1 MIEVFETLADPAL
14 RAKGTALYQTLHA
27 AGSLVVAFSG
37 GVDSALVAAVG
48 YAALGANMTA
58 VTVRSPVETPGDTE
72 AAERTARQAG
82 FRHVIVD
89 FDDFAS
95 PQFTSNPPDRCYH
108 CKLARFRELRRLA
121 DSWGVSV
128 IAEGS
133 NADDALDY
141 RPGARAVAELGIRS
155 PLAEVG
161 LTKPEIRA
169 LARALGLE
177 VWERPSSP
185 CLATRFPYG
194 STITRQGLQQ
204 VAQGEA
210 YLKERGF
217 TLVRVRHFGNT
228 ARLEVPLAE
237 IEHLVS
243 QRDDILPFFK
253 QLGFT
258 YVVIDLEGYRS
269 GAMNEILSA

>member
-48 YAALGANMTA
+48 YAALGANLTA